1 MINIASNFIVA
12 FYFYLSGDQIQDRF
26 YLLSGFRLDFS
37 DIALPQSVD
46 LGDRYGIKKQNAIAL
61 RERYCFQYR

>member
-1 MINIASNFIVA
+1 M
-12 FYFYLSGDQIQDRF
+12 
-26 YLLSGFRLDFS
+26 SGFRLDFS